1 MGGDEKC
8 EDSGNSRPEPLSF
21 INLEAF
27 QEGAFV
33 FDNSEPGVRERLR
46 DFLSQP
52 YEEIERLWHE
62 KRTAREQ
69 LIEHFI
75 ATGDSAAGRRA
86 ADAVAQRL
94 NGNAYS

>member
-1 MGGDEKC
+1 MTGL
-8 EDSGNSRPEPLSF
+8 PLVF
-21 INLEAF
+21 IDDPYWMPLKARALEAF
-27 QEGAFV
+27 QEGVFV
-33 FDNSEPGVRERLR
+33 FDNSEAGVRERLR

-62 KRTAREQ
+62 KRAAREQ